1 MLDLLSS
8 FYSTF
13 CPADIQSLAGLYQ
26 DTNVVCIIC
35 RNIVKCAFSCELYK
49 SKNLFFFSAKI
60 DKYFFWMVV
69 RPAVSG
75 SVEDELGDLIVQ
87 VFGAKGFGNDFHE
100 SFSHEVD
107 PHVFVYCCRKSDGRH

>member
-8 FYSTF
+8 VYSTF

-35 RNIVKCAFSCELYK
+35 RNIIKCAFSFELYK

-60 DKYFFWMVV
+60 DKYFFGGGGEENLAPV
-69 RPAVSG
+69 RWPRWGVLRPG
-75 SVEDELGDLIVQ
+75 
-87 VFGAKGFGNDFHE
+87 
-100 SFSHEVD
+100 
-107 PHVFVYCCRKSDGRH
+107 